1 MTRYRYA
8 AVVAGLAVL
17 LLAAATCA
25 VALGSVAV
33 PPGEVWRILAHRVVP
48 SLVDADWPRV
58 RETIVLDVRMPRVL
72 LGATVGAGLS
82 VCGMALQALVRN
94 PLADPGLL
102 GISSGAGVGAV
113 LVVVCG
119 VTVFGHYSV
128 SAAAFLGG
136 LAALLIVYALA
147 RAGGRMT
154 TVRLILAGVATGQVL
169 SAVASFLIVTSD
181 QAQKAQSALQW
192 MLGGLGGTGWD
203 ALWLPA
209 AAVLLGTVALLG
221 TARHLNVLLAGDE
234 AAAALGLDVGRFR
247 ALLFVL
253 CALLT
258 GVMVAVSGAIG
269 FVGLMMPHITRLLVG
284 ANHRRALPVA
294 ALLGAVFLIGADL
307 LARTVISPEEI
318 PVGIVTALAGGPT
331 FLWLMYRKGLA

>member
-1 MTRYRYA
+1 MTRYWS
-8 AVVAGLAVL
+8 VVAGLLVL
-17 LLAAATCA
+17 LFAVATLG

-33 PPGEVWRILAHRVVP
+33 PPGQVWRILLHRLAP
-48 SLVDADWPRV
+48 SLVGADWPQV
-58 RETIVLDVRMPRVL
+58 RDTIVVGVRLPRVL
-72 LGATVGAGLS
+72 LGGTVGAGLS

-94 PLADPGLL
+94 PLADPALL
-102 GISSGAGVGAV
+102 GVSSGASVGAV

-119 VTVFGHYSV
+119 VTLFGQYSL

-136 LAALLIVYALA
+136 LVALLVVYALA
-147 RAGGRMT
+147 RSGGRMT
-154 TVRLILAGVATGQVL
+154 TVRLILAGVATAQVL
-169 SAVASFLIVTSD
+169 SAVASLLIVTSGQPQ
-181 QAQKAQSALQW
+181 QAQAALQW

-203 ALWLPA
+203 GLWLPA
-209 AAVLLGTVALLG
+209 VAVLAGTVVLLG
-221 TARHLNVLLAGDE
+221 TARQLNLLLAGEE

-247 ALLFVL
+247 GLLFVL

-294 ALLGAVFLIGADL
+294 ALLGAVFLIAADL
-307 LARTVISPEEI
+307 LARTVIRPEEI
-318 PVGIVTALAGGPT
+318 PVGIVTALVGGPA
-331 FLWLMYRKGLA
+331 FLWLMYRRGLA

>member
-1 MTRYRYA
+1 MTRYWS
-8 AVVAGLAVL
+8 VVAGLLVL
-17 LLAAATCA
+17 LFAVATFG

-33 PPGEVWRILAHRVVP
+33 PPGQVWRILLHRLAP
-48 SLVDADWPRV
+48 PLVGADWPQV
-58 RETIVLDVRMPRVL
+58 RDTIVVGVRLPRVL
-72 LGATVGAGLS
+72 LGGTVGAGLS

-94 PLADPGLL
+94 PLADPALL
-102 GISSGAGVGAV
+102 GVSSGASVGAV

-119 VTVFGHYSV
+119 VTLFGQYSL

-136 LAALLIVYALA
+136 LVALLVVYALA
-147 RAGGRMT
+147 RSGGRMT
-154 TVRLILAGVATGQVL
+154 TVRLILAGVATAQVL
-169 SAVASFLIVTSD
+169 SAVASLLIVTSGQPQ
-181 QAQKAQSALQW
+181 QAQAALQW

-203 ALWLPA
+203 GLWLPA
-209 AAVLLGTVALLG
+209 VAVLAGTVVLLG
-221 TARHLNVLLAGDE
+221 TARQLNLLLAGEE

-247 ALLFVL
+247 GLLFVL

-294 ALLGAVFLIGADL
+294 ALLGAVFLIAADL
-307 LARTVISPEEI
+307 LARTVIRPEEI
-318 PVGIVTALAGGPT
+318 PVGIVTALVGGPA
-331 FLWLMYRKGLA
+331 FLWLMYRRGLA